1 MPKQFI
7 SKNTLYRLPLYLSF
21 LKCLPAE
28 CDMISA
34 TSIAESLNFNHVQ
47 VRKDL
52 ASVSDGGRP
61 RVGYKTTEL
70 IADLERFFL
79 RKISDNV
86 VIVGMGPLGYA
97 LALSSDY
104 KAFGFNVVAA
114 FDHDERVIGKRC
126 GDIEILPV
134 SRLYDFCNAGGVRL
148 GIITTPQN
156 AAQKICDTL
165 TESGAIAIWNFSSAK
180 LHVPE
185 DVLVYDEN
193 LTASLAILAAHIKQS
208 R

>member
-7 SKNTLYRLPLYLSF
+7 AKNTLHRLPLYLSF
-21 LKCLPAE
+21 LKCLPPE
-28 CDMISA
+28 TETISA
-34 TSIAESLNFNHVQ
+34 TSIAEGLGFNHVQ

-52 ASVSDGGRP
+52 ASVSDRGRP
-61 RVGYKTTEL
+61 KVGYKTVEL

-79 RKISDNV
+79 RKISDNT

-97 LALSSDY
+97 LALFSDY

-114 FDHDERVIGKRC
+114 FDFDERIVGKRC
-126 GDIEILPV
+126 GDIEILPAG
-134 SRLYDFCNAGGVRL
+134 RLYDFCNAGGVRL
-148 GIITTPQN
+148 GIITTDQN
-156 AAQKICDTL
+156 YAQEVCDTL

-180 LHVPE
+180 LRVPE

-208 R
+208 K